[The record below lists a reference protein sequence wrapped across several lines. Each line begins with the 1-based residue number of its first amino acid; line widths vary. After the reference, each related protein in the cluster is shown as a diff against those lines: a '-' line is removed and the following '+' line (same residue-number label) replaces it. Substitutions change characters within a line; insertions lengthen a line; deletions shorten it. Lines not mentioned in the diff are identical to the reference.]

1 VALYYLETS
10 ALVKLYVHESG
21 TEHLLALVAGP
32 AGHRFV
38 ILSLAQ
44 VEFRSA
50 VRRRER
56 DGQIPGSDANEM
68 IESFDRH
75 SEGRFMVER
84 FSDFLL
90 DVASLLVDRHGLRA
104 YDAMQLAGYLTLRAK
119 SGIDTPIFVC
129 ADKKLLDAAQL
140 EHSPVLDPSSS

>member
-1 VALYYLETS
+1 LALYYLETS
-10 ALVKLYVHESG
+10 ALVKLYVHEPG
-21 TEHLLALVAGP
+21 TEHMLALVSSP
-32 AGHRFV
+32 AGHRFA

-50 VRRRER
+50 VRRRQR
-56 DGQIPGSDANEM
+56 DGQIPVSDANEM
-68 IESFDRH
+68 LDSFHRH
-75 SEGRFMVER
+75 AEGRFMVER

-90 DVASLLVDRHGLRA
+90 DVASMLIDRHGVKA

-129 ADKKLLDAAQL
+129 ADRKLLDAAQR
-140 EHSPVLDPSSS
+140 ESSPVLDPSSP

>member
-1 VALYYLETS
+1 MALYYLETS
-10 ALVKLYVHESG
+10 ALVKLYVHEPG
-21 TEHLLALVAGP
+21 TENMLSLVSSP
-32 AGHRFV
+32 AGNRFV

-68 IESFDRH
+68 IESFRRH

-90 DVASLLVDRHGLRA
+90 DVASMLIDRHGIKA
-104 YDAMQLAGYLTLRAK
+104 YDAMQLAGYLTLRARL
-119 SGIDTPIFVC
+119 GIDTPIFVC
-129 ADKKLLDAAQL
+129 ADRKLLDAA
-140 EHSPVLDPSSS
+140 EREASPILDPSAA

>member
-1 VALYYLETS
+1 
-10 ALVKLYVHESG
+10 VHESG

-38 ILSLAQ
+38 MLSLSQ

-56 DGQIPGSDANEM
+56 DGQIPASDANEM
-68 IESFDRH
+68 IESFHRH

-90 DVASLLVDRHGLRA
+90 DVASLLVDRHCLRA
-104 YDAMQLAGYLTLRAK
+104 YDAMQLAGYLTLKAK

-129 ADKKLLDAAQL
+129 ADKKLLDAAQR
-140 EHSPVLDPSSS
+140 EHSSVLDPSSP

>member
-1 VALYYLETS
+1 MALYYLETS
-10 ALVKLYVHESG
+10 ALVKLYVYEPG
-21 TEHLLALVAGP
+21 TEHLLALVSGP

-38 ILSLAQ
+38 VLSLAQ

-56 DGQIPGSDANEM
+56 AGQIPNSDANE
-68 IESFDRH
+68 IIDSFHRH

-90 DVASLLVDRHGLRA
+90 DVASMLIDRHGLRA

-119 SGIDTPIFVC
+119 SGSDTPIFVC

-140 EHSPVLDPSSS
+140 EHSPVLDPSSP

>member
-32 AGHRFV
+32 TGHRFV

-56 DGQIPGSDANEM
+56 DGQIPGSDANKM
-68 IESFDRH
+68 IESFHRH